1 MKILC
6 LGAAGFI
13 GSHLTKRMLDEWHT
27 IVAVYIYDDKLTE

>member
-13 GSHLTKRMLDEWHT
+13 GSHLTKRLLDEGHT
-27 IVAVYIYDDKLTE
+27 IVGVDIYAIGL